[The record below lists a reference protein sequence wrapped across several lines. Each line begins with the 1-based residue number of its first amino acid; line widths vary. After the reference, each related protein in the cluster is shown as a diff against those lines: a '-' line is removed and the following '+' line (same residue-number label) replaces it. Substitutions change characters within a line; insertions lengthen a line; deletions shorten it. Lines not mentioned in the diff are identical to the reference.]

1 LKLAGEEI
9 ESATC
14 KNETADELA
23 ARILSSSSSSSSS
36 SQSFSIAANGKIE
49 TNLSKAFDACAL
61 NQTQRA
67 VVIQKRCHE
76 ILTNGPF
83 VGTTVK
89 EDLRVADSEDEEE
102 KYRVCARYRVAKKE
116 IYAYPLKKR

>member
-1 LKLAGEEI
+1 MKLP
-9 ESATC
+9 
-14 KNETADELA
+14 NE
-23 ARILSSSSSSSSS
+23 
-36 SQSFSIAANGKIE
+36 GP
-49 TNLSKAFDACAL
+49 KAFDACAL
-61 NQTQRA
+61 NQSQRA

-89 EDLRVADSEDEEE
+89 EDLRVGDSEDVEE